1 MKNTILLLI
10 FALLFASL
18 SHAQDSVTTTSTEIE
33 TTVVSDTE
41 SVEEAEAE
49 TETETELVG
58 SYEDVDPQDWY
69 NIEYQEFLNIG
80 ANKIIRIAI
89 QNNKIA
95 SSNNAWRVTA
105 INSIETQVVSGTNY
119 RFNISLINEDNT
131 TVIRTTF
138 VVYNQPWTNYTLMT
152 KWYYIV
158 LPQYVPL
165 KPLSLVNTDR
175 VINALMVYGANQV
188 VLAGQ
193 EDGKIPED
201 ESFTP
206 KTLSAARVRF
216 YYPDLYNYVFT
227 VGMKSDDNATVK
239 ATYRVDYN
247 TTLDGARLNGYSF
260 VYSP

>member
-10 FALLFASL
+10 FALLFVSF

-33 TTVVSDTE
+33 TTVVSDAESAEEE
-41 SVEEAEAE
+41 SVTEA
-49 TETETELVG
+49 ETELVG
-58 SYEDVDPQDWY
+58 SYQSVGPQHWY
-69 NIEYQEFLNIG
+69 NTEYQEFLNIG
-80 ANKIIRIAI
+80 ANKIIRIAM

-119 RFNISLINEDNT
+119 RFNISLLNEDNT

-165 KPLSLVNTDR
+165 RPLSLVNTDR
-175 VINALMVYGANQV
+175 VLNALMVYGANQV
-188 VLAGQ
+188 ILAGQ
-193 EDGKIPED
+193 KDGKIPKD
-201 ESFTP
+201 ESFSP
-206 KTLSAARVRF
+206 RALNAARVRF

-227 VGMKSDDNATVK
+227 VGIQSDKNATVK

>member
-18 SHAQDSVTTTSTEIE
+18 SHAQEVE

-41 SVEEAEAE
+41 AVEEESVTEA
-49 TETETELVG
+49 ETELVG
-58 SYEDVDPQDWY
+58 DYEAVDPQDWY

-80 ANKIIRIAI
+80 ANKVIRIAI

-95 SSNNAWRVTA
+95 STNNAWRVTA
-105 INSIETQVVSGTNY
+105 INSIETQLVSGTNY
-119 RFNISLINEDNT
+119 RFNISLLNEDNT

-188 VLAGQ
+188 ILAAQ
-193 EDGKIPED
+193 ADGKIPED
-201 ESFTP
+201 ESFIP
-206 KTLSAARVRF
+206 RNLSAARVR
-216 YYPDLYNYVFT
+216 YQYPDVYNYVFT
-227 VGMKSDDNATVK
+227 VGMKSNVSSTVK
-239 ATYRVDYN
+239 STYRVDYN

-260 VYSP
+260 TYSP